1 MNEFV
6 LREYFEKLLAELRP
20 LKKWVCL
27 SVVVSVIAC
36 AGLGYFRYWQAY
48 RADSAKL
55 SQIQMYENT
64 MKGFEEGIKNTEL
77 NIKTTQKQI
86 DERNAYVNKA
96 VLMKLNTNQVEV
108 AETSYLIEIDAKV
121 RDRLTALIG
130 LYDHAAKSGN
140 IVSDI
145 EKMNPK
151 YKGQFLQDVVSVVRY
166 NNLLIFRVMHYNK
179 SEAKVI
185 MDLFE
190 KSLTKLGKTIKIPH
204 KLTLQERHQYTIAS
218 EEMKRKQ
225 LAVQNDL
232 RGNRNWLKDL
242 MNVIADQQN
251 RKAYYEKMNK
261 PVTLV
266 SSSPVKTVVKYSAFG
281 VFLGLLWPVL
291 WVFYKKYISAYS

>member
-1 MNEFV
+1 MKEFV

-20 LKKWVCL
+20 LKKAICL
-27 SVVVSVIAC
+27 SVIISTIAC
-36 AGLGYFRYWQAY
+36 AGWGYFRYWQAY

-55 SQIQMYENT
+55 SQIQTYEKT
-64 MKGFEEGIKNTEL
+64 MKSFEDGIKTTEL

-86 DERNAYVNKA
+86 DDRNAYVSKA
-96 VLMKLNTNQVEV
+96 VLMKLNPNQIEV
-108 AETSYLIEIDAKV
+108 AETSYLIEIDAKA
-121 RDRLTALIG
+121 RDRLAALIG

-140 IVSDI
+140 IVSGI

-166 NNLLIFRVMHYNK
+166 DKLLIFRMMHYDK
-179 SEAKVI
+179 TEAKAI

-190 KSLTKLGKTIKIPH
+190 KTLAQLGKTIKIPH
-204 KLTLQERHQYTIAS
+204 KLALQERHQYTIAS
-218 EEMKRKQ
+218 EDMKRKQ

-232 RGNRNWLKDL
+232 RTNRTMLTNYKNGFADL
-242 MNVIADQQN
+242 QN
-251 RKAYYEKMNK
+251 RKTYYEKMNK

-266 SSSPVKTVVKYSAFG
+266 SSSPVKTIVKYSAFG

-291 WVFYKKYISAYS
+291 WLLYKKYISA

>member
-1 MNEFV
+1 MKEFV

-20 LKKWVCL
+20 IKKLICL
-27 SVVVSVIAC
+27 SVVISTVAC
-36 AGLGYFRYWQAY
+36 AGWGFFRYWQAY

-55 SQIQMYENT
+55 SQIQMYEKT
-64 MKGFEEGIKNTEL
+64 MKGFDEGIKNTEL
-77 NIKTTQKQI
+77 NIKTTKKQI

-96 VLMKLNTNQVEV
+96 VLMKLNPNQVEV
-108 AETSYLIEIDAKV
+108 AETSYLIEIDAKA

-204 KLTLQERHQYTIAS
+204 KLTLQGRNQYTIAS
-218 EEMKRKQ
+218 EDMKRKQ
-225 LAVQNDL
+225 VTVQNDL

-242 MNVIADQQN
+242 MNVVADQQN
-251 RKAYYEKMNK
+251 RKTYYEKMNK

-266 SSSPVKTVVKYSAFG
+266 SSSPVKTIIKYSAFG

-291 WVFYKKYISAYS
+291 WVLYKKYISA

>member
-1 MNEFV
+1 MKEFV

-20 LKKWVCL
+20 LKKAICL
-27 SVVVSVIAC
+27 SVVISTVVC
-36 AGLGYFRYWQAY
+36 AGWGYFRYWQAY

-55 SQIQMYENT
+55 SQIQTYEKT
-64 MKGFEEGIKNTEL
+64 MKGFDEGIKNTEL

-96 VLMKLNTNQVEV
+96 VLMKLNPNRIEV
-108 AETSYLIEIDAKV
+108 AETSYLIEIDAKA
-121 RDRLTALIG
+121 RDRLAALIG

-140 IVSDI
+140 IVSSI

-151 YKGQFLQDVVSVVRY
+151 YNGQFLQDVVSVVRY
-166 NNLLIFRVMHYNK
+166 DKLLIFRVMHYEK
-179 SEAKVI
+179 TEAKAI

-190 KSLTKLGKTIKIPH
+190 KTLAQLGKTIKIPH
-204 KLTLQERHQYTIAS
+204 KLALQGRNQYTIAS
-218 EEMKRKQ
+218 EDMKRKQ
-225 LAVQNDL
+225 VTVQNEL

-251 RKAYYEKMNK
+251 RKTYYEKMNK

-266 SSSPVKTVVKYSAFG
+266 SSSPVKTIIKYSAFG
-281 VFLGLLWPVL
+281 IFLGLLWPAL
-291 WVFYKKYISAYS
+291 WLLYKKYISVQN